1 MMRCT
6 CTGTTHQSTCPY
18 KLRQLVRQRY
28 STCSRVGTKNT
39 APYCVSAPLDHS
51 MASCLLSSRP
61 TQARIRWDA
70 RQPAPD
76 LREFMDTTRMNLQ
89 ARSLSPWVF
98 AVGCRPALPLHRL
111 HAKRSQVVVLL
122 CFFTSGTLLNYHPSS
137 CVLPIKSLFGCFKWF
152 RFFYGNWFSE
162 RGVIPATIFLWFS
175 KINFMKTNPVWQV
188 NQKELLF

>member
-1 MMRCT
+1 MYLHR
-6 CTGTTHQSTCPY
+6 HQSTCPY

-70 RQPAPD
+70 RQPDPD

-89 ARSLSPWVF
+89 ACSLSPWVF

-122 CFFTSGTLLNYHPSS
+122 CFFLQVAHSSIIIHQVVSCLLRACLVALNNSD
-137 CVLPIKSLFGCFKWF
+137 SLLKL
-152 RFFYGNWFSE
+152 
-162 RGVIPATIFLWFS
+162 ILW
-175 KINFMKTNPVWQV
+175 
-188 NQKELLF
+188 